1 MSTSSHNLGSLEV
14 KPNGPQTLKIVSPV
28 FVAKIEF
35 LGKVLRVFI
44 RKLECGHRSC
54 IYVGIPYT

>member
-28 FVAKIEF
+28 FVAKIELF
-35 LGKVLRVFI
+35 GKFLRVLSV
-44 RKLECGHRSC
+44 RWRMDLDLA
-54 IYVGIPYT
+54 YT